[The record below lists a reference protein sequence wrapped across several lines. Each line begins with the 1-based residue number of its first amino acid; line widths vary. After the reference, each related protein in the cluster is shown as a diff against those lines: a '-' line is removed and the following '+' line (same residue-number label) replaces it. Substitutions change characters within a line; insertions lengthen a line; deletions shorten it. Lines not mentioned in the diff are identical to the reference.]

1 MEFLRRTWTEVSL
14 DALEYNYRQ
23 LRGLVPRGTR
33 FLGVVK
39 ADAYGHGAVQVSR
52 SLAELGAEFL
62 AVSNLEEA
70 MQLRDAGIDLPVL
83 ILGWTPAS
91 FAVLEAEQGIRQ
103 AVNSLEYAQALSAAL
118 AGTGKRLKIHIK
130 LDTGM
135 SRLGI
140 FAYDRP
146 ETAREVAE
154 AAKLPGLEAE
164 GAFTH
169 FCAADSLEEDCQ
181 RFTALQYERFQTLL
195 GELAALGVQPPLRH
209 CCNSAASILHPEYA
223 MDMIRPGV
231 VTYGLLPDPSLEG
244 RISLRPLLSWRAA
257 VVQVKTVPK
266 GAGVSYGRTWTAKR
280 ESRIAVL
287 PVGYADGLNRRL
299 SNRARFLLNGRS
311 VAQVGTICMDMC
323 MLDVTGLPE
332 CKVGDV
338 VTILGRDGDRTSRCQ
353 DMAAALDTISYEVV
367 CNISKRVPRLYLR
380 GGEVLV

>member
-1 MEFLRRTWTEVSL
+1 MDFLRRTWTEVSL

-23 LRGLVPRGTR
+23 LRRLVPQGTR

-70 MQLRDAGIDLPVL
+70 MQLRNAGIRLPVL
-83 ILGWTPAS
+83 ILGWTPVH
-91 FAVLEAEQGIRQ
+91 FAAMEAEQGIRQ
-103 AVNSLEYAQALSAAL
+103 EVNSLEYARALSAAL

-135 SRLGI
+135 SRLGF

-146 ETAREVAE
+146 ETAGELAE
-154 AAKLPGLEAE
+154 IAKLPGLEVE

-169 FCAADSLEEDCQ
+169 FCAADSLDADCQ

-195 GELAALGVQPPLRH
+195 GELAALGVQPALRH

-257 VVQVKTVPK
+257 VVQVKTLPK
-266 GAGVSYGRTWTAKR
+266 GAGVS
-280 ESRIAVL
+280 
-287 PVGYADGLNRRL
+287 
-299 SNRARFLLNGRS
+299 
-311 VAQVGTICMDMC
+311 
-323 MLDVTGLPE
+323 
-332 CKVGDV
+332 
-338 VTILGRDGDRTSRCQ
+338 
-353 DMAAALDTISYEVV
+353 
-367 CNISKRVPRLYLR
+367 
-380 GGEVLV
+380 